1 MFFSG
6 GGLGGSERVHN
17 VSSADTDED
26 KDERLKDSFRRLLT
40 HGDNH

>member
-26 KDERLKDSFRRLLT
+26 KDERLKDSFRWLLT
-40 HGDNH
+40 QGHNH